1 MPART
6 YTIIT
11 RTNQRFQVD
20 VDSEDTIL
28 QLAQRVSEVVGMNRD
43 SFDLRPRTSTRFLSE
58 FPTNSELHTIPS
70 LNENDTLYL
79 YQRPNRWRYNVNTSS
94 LINERGYHTR
104 KLGENLERIYE
115 PIRKQRERAALFEVG
130 EYYKLPE
137 NLESHIAREY
147 LGHARGGRKSR
158 KTKKSA
164 KKSRKQTRR
173 R

>member
-1 MPART
+1 MPTRT
-6 YTIIT
+6 YIIVT

-43 SFDLRPRTSTRFLSE
+43 SFDLRPKTSIRFLSE
-58 FPTNSELHTIPS
+58 FPTHSELQTIPS
-70 LNENDTLYL
+70 MNENDILYL
-79 YQRPNRWRYNVNTSS
+79 YQRPNRWRYNVNTTS
-94 LINERGYHTR
+94 LRNQRKYHTR
-104 KLGENLERIYE
+104 KLGESLERIYE
-115 PIRKQRERAALFEVG
+115 PIRKQRERSALFEVG

-147 LGHARGGRKSR
+147 LGHPRGGKRKSR
-158 KTKKSA
+158 KVKKS
-164 KKSRKQTRR
+164 KRQTRR